1 MAKDA
6 PFNSIHTMDIRF
18 GFIDKVDGKAIF
30 PLARI
35 IHSYLQTHPNIGTIT
50 IDCDKVEFTKAYFF
64 KVGEVHYS
72 PYGLECKNNVIYI
85 SGPRPDEYPHD
96 NLFTFLVNAIHQ
108 LKRGYVIK
116 L

>member
-1 MAKDA
+1 
-6 PFNSIHTMDIRF
+6 MDIRF
-18 GFIDKVDGKAIF
+18 GFIDKVDSKAIF

-35 IHSYLQTHPNIGTIT
+35 IHSYLQTHSNFGTIT

-64 KVGEVHYS
+64 KVGEIHYA
-72 PYGLECKNNVIYI
+72 PYGLECKDKVIYFN
-85 SGPRPDEYPHD
+85 GLRPEKYPQD
-96 NLFTFLVNAIHQ
+96 NLFTLLVNAIHQ